1 MKAGIFTVFIR
12 GGATKNV
19 SYAKCQKNIIMKVP
33 HKIPIYIFSATLGQN
48 DISNII
54 FFKAPA
60 LACIF
65 SDTWSSDIFFVTTS
79 TIRSVSIS
87 IN

>member
-1 MKAGIFTVFIR
+1 MYHMP
-12 GGATKNV
+12 N
-19 SYAKCQKNIIMKVP
+19 AKKNIIMKVP
-33 HKIPIYIFSATLGQN
+33 HKIPIYTFYVTLGQN
-48 DISNII
+48 DISNVI

-60 LACIF
+60 LECIF

-79 TIRSVSIS
+79 TIRSVNIS